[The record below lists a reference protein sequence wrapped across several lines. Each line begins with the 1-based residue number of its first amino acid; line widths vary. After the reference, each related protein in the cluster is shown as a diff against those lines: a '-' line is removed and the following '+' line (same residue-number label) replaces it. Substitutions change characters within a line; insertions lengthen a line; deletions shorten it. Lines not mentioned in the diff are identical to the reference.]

1 MCLGTTPNFV
11 SVTTSSED
19 SIAYAEIRK
28 VVLDEIL
35 KAESKYKEKVKS
47 KFNVSDL
54 FGTSWNQS
62 QVCINLLNCYTLNLQ
77 LSDDLKISLFVCLFV
92 LF

>member
-1 MCLGTTPNFV
+1 M

-28 VVLDEIL
+28 VVWDEIL
-35 KAESKYKEKVKS
+35 KAESEYKEKIKS

-54 FGTSWNQS
+54 FGMA
-62 QVCINLLNCYTLNLQ
+62 
-77 LSDDLKISLFVCLFV
+77 
-92 LF
+92 